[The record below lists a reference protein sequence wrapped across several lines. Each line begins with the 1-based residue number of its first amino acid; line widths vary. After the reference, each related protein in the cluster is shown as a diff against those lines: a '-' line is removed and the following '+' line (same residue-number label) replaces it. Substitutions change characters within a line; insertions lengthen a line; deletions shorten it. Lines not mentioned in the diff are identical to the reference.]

1 MNPVKKVFEKRPT
14 ILYDIVFWGLL
25 LLLIYSVIAS
35 IVGWPYINL
44 SA

>member
-1 MNPVKKVFEKRPT
+1 MNLVKKVFEKRPT

-25 LLLIYSVIAS
+25 LLLIYAVLAS
-35 IVGWPYINL
+35 IFGWPYIEL